1 MFACVRNETKNRTV
15 AIDLWMIIKIS
26 QLVSWF
32 FKPSQPQRIISGLRE
47 TLIKRYIVDR
57 TNKAELRS
65 EEQSEKAELS
75 GECME

>member
-1 MFACVRNETKNRTV
+1 
-15 AIDLWMIIKIS
+15 MIIKIS